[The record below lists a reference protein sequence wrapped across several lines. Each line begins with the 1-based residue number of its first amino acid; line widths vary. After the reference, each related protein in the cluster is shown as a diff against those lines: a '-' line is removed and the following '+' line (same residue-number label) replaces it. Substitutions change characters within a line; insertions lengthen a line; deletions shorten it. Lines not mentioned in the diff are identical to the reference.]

1 MQDIIDEAYGKYA
14 QGSSRE
20 STMHTNLLCDPD
32 LVEDYSD
39 IVKTMPKKVRED
51 EESVSVN
58 GSVVLNPNNQH
69 SSPSKSAT
77 FSVGEKFGRYG
88 LASRPKPEPI
98 GGSDKRTEDCSD
110 EYEYSDSEFEDNIE
124 TRLKDLSSDAN
135 NSSPM
140 KFFNSEQNVGQSS
153 EGDLTTSRSSRTNLQ
168 SSTNFV
174 GASDLRASHSDDEG
188 LNSSTSDQEDD
199 DDDDDDEMNE
209 DEFQPLAPPEEID
222 PSKLYALYPFQGP
235 DPSHCQLFQD
245 QSCVLLND
253 QDSYWW
259 LVKRCNDGKIGFAP
273 AEILETFP
281 ERLARLNCWKNEN
294 MSGRSVGSTEG
305 NEGKEQDSANTEDDE
320 ASSAPY
326 TKGNKSVSFNDV
338 VSYAERYFQDG
349 SDEALDEEETEQTN
363 KEGHSSE
370 DSHPE
375 KDPLENLQSE
385 KLLLSGSPLDKVY
398 KATLEPEEDDIS
410 EVVSD
415 VSFNTGGTLPL
426 HVKKTRTMQTENQH
440 KPEHDYNTE
449 KLKGHLSPVPQARD
463 ARRLLKAVDD
473 GLQQTFKAP
482 TIPFAGSKDLP
493 KSNSNYS
500 ISTIG
505 EYSPSSSEWTNDSPQ
520 VNNGNFDVEPAVEGI
535 PSTRAIKDISKI
547 VSSMKEDDVYDAED
561 EEDPTMPKATRSE
574 TITRDSSHRES
585 TSASS
590 NESSINEGRGTSA
603 TTINSTISFN
613 ELKNK
618 HHPVVHE
625 LYNPLFDRIDE
636 LLRKI
641 NAVMSD

>member
-1 MQDIIDEAYGKYA
+1 M
-14 QGSSRE
+14 
-20 STMHTNLLCDPD
+20 
-32 LVEDYSD
+32 
-39 IVKTMPKKVRED
+39 
-51 EESVSVN
+51 
-58 GSVVLNPNNQH
+58 
-69 SSPSKSAT
+69 
-77 FSVGEKFGRYG
+77 
-88 LASRPKPEPI
+88 
-98 GGSDKRTEDCSD
+98 
-110 EYEYSDSEFEDNIE
+110 
-124 TRLKDLSSDAN
+124 
-135 NSSPM
+135 
-140 KFFNSEQNVGQSS
+140 
-153 EGDLTTSRSSRTNLQ
+153 
-168 SSTNFV
+168 
-174 GASDLRASHSDDEG
+174 
-188 LNSSTSDQEDD
+188 
-199 DDDDDDEMNE
+199 
-209 DEFQPLAPPEEID
+209 
-222 PSKLYALYPFQGP
+222 
-235 DPSHCQLFQD
+235 
-245 QSCVLLND
+245 
-253 QDSYWW
+253 
-259 LVKRCNDGKIGFAP
+259 
-273 AEILETFP
+273 
-281 ERLARLNCWKNEN
+281 
-294 MSGRSVGSTEG
+294 
-305 NEGKEQDSANTEDDE
+305 
-320 ASSAPY
+320 
-326 TKGNKSVSFNDV
+326 
-338 VSYAERYFQDG
+338 
-349 SDEALDEEETEQTN
+349 
-363 KEGHSSE
+363 
-370 DSHPE
+370 
-375 KDPLENLQSE
+375 
-385 KLLLSGSPLDKVY
+385 LLSGSPLDKVY